1 MRLSLRSLWRR
12 LRAWLAERL
21 GPGRGQWQGWVESA
35 AVSGWT
41 WWALPWQR
49 REWRCALYQPPG
61 LAATT
66 PAPLVLLLHG
76 CKQQAQ
82 PFARASG
89 WVQAANQGGLRLL
102 CPQQR
107 KGANLWGCWNWFHP
121 AAQRGRGELDVV
133 MQALARAQAGWP
145 CTDVLAV
152 GLSAGGG
159 LAALLAFHH
168 AEAFTAVA
176 TMAAPPLLG
185 LGNLQDPRAVMRD
198 GLALAPEAAVRTLGA
213 CAPLLVLQGA
223 ADTVVNPRCGEQL
236 TEQAHAALTR
246 QHGPLTA
253 QASPEGSDWLDA
265 EGQLQLRRLSLPG
278 LGHVWSGGLGGH
290 AYVSADGPDLT
301 AQVLAFWRA
310 RNAASSAATSGSGR
324 AASLR

>member
-1 MRLSLRSLWRR
+1 MSWSPRSLWRC

-21 GPGRGQWQGWVESA
+21 GGGRGQWQGWVEGA

-41 WWALPWQR
+41 WWAMPWQR
-49 REWRCALYQPPG
+49 REWRCAIYQPPG
-61 LAATT
+61 LAAGD

-89 WVQAANQGGLRLL
+89 WVQAANQGRFRLL

-133 MQALARAQAGWP
+133 MQALARAQAGWA
-145 CTDVLAV
+145 CTEVLAV

-168 AEAFTAVA
+168 AQAFTAVA
-176 TMAAPPLLG
+176 AVAAPPLLG
-185 LGNLQDPRAVMRD
+185 LGSVQDPRAVMRE
-198 GLALAPEAAVRTLGA
+198 GLAISPPLAVRTLGA

-223 ADTVVNPRCGEQL
+223 ADTVVNPRCAEQL
-236 TEQAHAALTR
+236 AEQAQAVLSR
-246 QHGPLTA
+246 QHGALTEHA
-253 QASPEGSDWLDA
+253 LPEGGDWLDA
-265 EGQLQLRRLSLPG
+265 DGHLLLRRLALPG

-290 AYVSADGPDLT
+290 AYVAAEGPDLT

-310 RNAASSAATSGSGR
+310 LSTASSAATSGSGR